1 MKLTEAKLKKLIVEV
16 INEVRIAPEPP
27 SVLSSEELAKIH
39 DLINSGDESYIN
51 MAKSIIDGKKGDP
64 NYVDQYIAH
73 QEVGDL
79 EKLGNQVADMYE
91 PAEYLSR
98 RPLKPGFSEEDVLA
112 IDTQA
117 YKLAASKAAKP
128 GYETARYDSPYGEIT
143 IRPYEAMMDRYYRT
157 RNPRPEDKL
166 NEVRIAPDYDYFAT
180 DDQITK
186 IHSLIDSGDPENIEM
201 AKVMIDALGASPR
214 YFDDYMRYREVGE
227 VEKLANK
234 HGVHANSMGLDGDA
248 NLAALEDYFTE
259 LDKFEDRE
267 WKRGRSDKDPAR
279 EFYDRY
285 QKVADMY
292 KPKYDEED
300 E

>member
-1 MKLTEAKLKKLIVEV
+1 RVM
-16 INEVRIAPEPP
+16 PEPP
-27 SVLSSEELAKIH
+27 KVLSSEELSKIH

-51 MAKSIIDGKKGDP
+51 MAKSIIDGKGGDP
-64 NYVDQYIAH
+64 NYIDQYVAYI

-112 IDTQA
+112 TDAEA

-143 IRPYEAMMDRYYRT
+143 ISPYEAMMDRYYRT

-166 NEVRIAPDYDYFAT
+166 SEVRIAPDYDYFAT

-234 HGVHANSMGLDGDA
+234 HGVHANSLGLDGDA
-248 NLAALEDYFTE
+248 NLDALGEYFTE

-292 KPKYDEED
+292 RPNYDED
-300 E
+300 EE

>member
-1 MKLTEAKLKKLIVEV
+1 MKLTELKLKQLIVEV
-16 INEVRIAPEPP
+16 MNEVRIAPEPP
-27 SVLSSEELAKIH
+27 KVLSSEELSKIH

-64 NYVDQYIAH
+64 NYVDQYIAYT

-112 IDTQA
+112 IDAEA

-128 GYETARYDSPYGEIT
+128 GYDTARYDSPYGEIT

-157 RNPRPEDKL
+157 RNPRPE
-166 NEVRIAPDYDYFAT
+166 
-180 DDQITK
+180 
-186 IHSLIDSGDPENIEM
+186 
-201 AKVMIDALGASPR
+201 
-214 YFDDYMRYREVGE
+214 
-227 VEKLANK
+227 
-234 HGVHANSMGLDGDA
+234 
-248 NLAALEDYFTE
+248 
-259 LDKFEDRE
+259 
-267 WKRGRSDKDPAR
+267 
-279 EFYDRY
+279 
-285 QKVADMY
+285 
-292 KPKYDEED
+292 ED